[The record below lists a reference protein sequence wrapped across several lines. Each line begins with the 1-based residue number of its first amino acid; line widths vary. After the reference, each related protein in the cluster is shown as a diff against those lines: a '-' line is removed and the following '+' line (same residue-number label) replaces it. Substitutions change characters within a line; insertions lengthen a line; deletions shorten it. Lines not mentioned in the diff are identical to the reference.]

1 MSRFK
6 EFEYRNLSQRDFE
19 TVFKKFLI
27 FLSLVFTINMIFYYC
42 SQDTFISL
50 SSATIV
56 ITVLLILITVALYT
70 RIDKIKLNVF
80 LFFVCVC
87 IGIIQA
93 LFETENS
100 ISLIYP
106 VLIVLFGISINSIWT
121 LGLLQVLILSL
132 ISIIIYSTESPNESS
147 KVQLIRVICW
157 TVFIFCLSFLSV
169 VISYARDLSNRN
181 EFVFL
186 KNVEIKVRKA
196 QNVLSYLL
204 PEFVRKRVKDGV
216 RYIAEDKG
224 TVSVIFIDICN
235 FDYIVNSYNPRE
247 LLIFLDDVFGK
258 IDKICENLGVT
269 KIETVGKTYLACAGL
284 KDSES
289 HMDQSLLEI
298 SHARRAVEMSLE
310 VLRELEK
317 IKLKDNSSLLLKIGI
332 NSGPVTAGV
341 VGYHKPQFSLVGDT
355 VNTASRMASTLTE
368 YNTIQISLSTYDLLE
383 DLSGLTFSNR
393 SPEVKGKGI
402 MQTKIVEIPN
412 FFGATL
418 DSPVKIKKRSGEN
431 FTPTMKI
438 PENPARN
445 SRNSKNSLYNTL
457 GITKDKE
464 LFQLATRV
472 SYKFYDFL

>member
-1 MSRFK
+1 M
-6 EFEYRNLSQRDFE
+6 
-19 TVFKKFLI
+19 
-27 FLSLVFTINMIFYYC
+27 
-42 SQDTFISL
+42 
-50 SSATIV
+50 
-56 ITVLLILITVALYT
+56 
-70 RIDKIKLNVF
+70 
-80 LFFVCVC
+80 
-87 IGIIQA
+87 
-93 LFETENS
+93 
-100 ISLIYP
+100 
-106 VLIVLFGISINSIWT
+106 
-121 LGLLQVLILSL
+121 
-132 ISIIIYSTESPNESS
+132 
-147 KVQLIRVICW
+147 ICW

-317 IKLKDNSSLLLKIGI
+317 IKLKDLN
-332 NSGPVTAGV
+332 
-341 VGYHKPQFSLVGDT
+341 
-355 VNTASRMASTLTE
+355 
-368 YNTIQISLSTYDLLE
+368 
-383 DLSGLTFSNR
+383 
-393 SPEVKGKGI
+393 
-402 MQTKIVEIPN
+402 VE
-412 FFGATL
+412 
-418 DSPVKIKKRSGEN
+418 SKK
-431 FTPTMKI
+431 
-438 PENPARN
+438 
-445 SRNSKNSLYNTL
+445 
-457 GITKDKE
+457 
-464 LFQLATRV
+464 
-472 SYKFYDFL
+472 